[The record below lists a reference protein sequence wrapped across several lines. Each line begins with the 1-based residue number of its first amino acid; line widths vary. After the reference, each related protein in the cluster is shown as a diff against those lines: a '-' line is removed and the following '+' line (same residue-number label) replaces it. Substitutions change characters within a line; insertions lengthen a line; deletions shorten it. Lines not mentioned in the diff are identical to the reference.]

1 MSSRTRGLRA
11 LSGPVL
17 LGILSASTFTA
28 CGDGSENALECESKI
43 SAKADAFSTSVD
55 ALVTASAD
63 MKASLYVACARIAS
77 DLGEDA
83 DPAATNVTDEQLT
96 DTCDLAVTAIA
107 AAKASVSGGIEL
119 IYVPPRCEVAASAQL
134 SCEASCDVDAMCQP
148 GSIEARCTAAELS
161 GKCEGTC
168 TGEVRCEGSASVAA
182 ECEGRCDAEC
192 TGTCEGTCKGECDGT
207 CSAMGTSG
215 ECEGTCDGT
224 CTGSCSATCTGTC
237 KGTCTLEANAM
248 VECEAQ
254 ATCKGGCSVEY
265 EAPKCEAELMEPSC
279 KMNAECEA
287 GCKGQAQFKATC
299 TEPEVSVVAMG
310 NAELTAT
317 LEANLPAIFEV
328 KARAELV
335 ANAAVD
341 VASSAVKVAGE
352 VAGSVQCVASY
363 GADFAAKMQAS
374 AEASVSVSVSVSA
387 SASVSSEASS

>member
-1 MSSRTRGLRA
+1 MSRTRGLRA

-28 CGDGSENALECESKI
+28 CGDGSGNALECEANI

-63 MKASLYVACARIAS
+63 MKASLYVACARIAA

-83 DPAATNVTDEQLT
+83 DPTATNVTDEELT

-107 AAKASVSGGIEL
+107 SAKASVSGSIEL

-148 GSIEARCTAAELS
+148 GTIEARCTPGELS
-161 GKCEGTC
+161 GRCEGTC
-168 TGEVRCEGSASVAA
+168 TGEIRCEGTASVAA
-182 ECEGRCDAEC
+182 ACEGKCAAEC

-215 ECEGTCDGT
+215 ECEGTCSGE
-224 CTGSCSATCTGTC
+224 CKGSCSATCTGTC
-237 KGTCTLEANAM
+237 NGSCTLEANAM
-248 VECEAQ
+248 VECDAQ
-254 ATCKGGCSVEY
+254 ATCKGECSVEF
-265 EAPKCEAELMEPSC
+265 EAPKCEAELEPPSC
-279 KMNAECEA
+279 DIDADCEA

-317 LEANLPAIFEV
+317 LEANLPVVFEV
-328 KARAELV
+328 GARAQLV
-335 ANAAVD
+335 AEAAGSVATSAVD
-341 VASSAVKVAGE
+341 VAGE

-374 AEASVSVSVSVSA
+374 AEASVSVSVSVMA
-387 SASVSSEASS
+387 SASVSGEASS